1 MNNNSF
7 SGDNRNNGQF
17 VLSYEL
23 LRLLEWL
30 IEHDMPGI
38 KKIIANALQKG
49 LHKDLQKH
57 AHLSDEEVA
66 DEMQDSIIDFLLATE
81 TILFDVVHEH
91 AVKNVVQ
98 KNLMP
103 AIDHIDS
110 TICDNDTVRSSIEKA
125 TTSLEKNP
133 GMSPEEA
140 LFKELL
146 KQWKP
151 AKQSP
156 LN

>member
-1 MNNNSF
+1 MNDNSF
-7 SGDNRNNGQF
+7 SDDNRNNGQF

-38 KKIIANALQKG
+38 KKIIATALQKG
-49 LHKDLQKH
+49 LHKELQNS
-57 AHLSDEEVA
+57 AHMSGEEVA
-66 DEMQDSIIDFLLATE
+66 DEMQDNIIDFLLAME
-81 TILFDVVHEH
+81 TILSDVLHEH
-91 AVKNVVQ
+91 AVKNVVA

-103 AIDHIDS
+103 SIDHIDS
-110 TICDNDTVRSSIEKA
+110 TVCDNEMVRSSIEKA
-125 TTSLEKNP
+125 TTSMQKNP
-133 GMSPEEA
+133 ELNPEEA
-140 LFKELL
+140 LFTELL

-151 AKQSP
+151 TKQSP